1 MSGRKQISTKYRV
14 FAVLTV
20 VALLGALGWAQ
31 TEQTADPSAEMRL
44 ICAGMGFQNGYL
56 DGYEIGVN
64 DAKYRSQT
72 DVTSHPLYQGA
83 ERGYQEK
90 WVYKVVYQHAF
101 RRGLVQGYQDGLT
114 GAPNI
119 VVARFAQLEDAI
131 REANLVPTQPSQ
143 TSANRDPV
151 MIPAGSRLL
160 LQLDDYLTTK
170 MNERGDPFTAVVAR
184 DLFVG
189 NELAIPEGTV
199 IKGTVGAVQR
209 PGRVSGRAE
218 MNLRFDE
225 VQFKNGQ
232 TVKLSATL
240 TGIGQDAGRVADA
253 EGTYEGKGSEGRDA
267 AVVTAGAATGTVVGA
282 IAAGGKGGLIGAT
295 IGGLVGLAGVLS
307 TRGEDIELTRGTLLE
322 IMIDQ
327 EMRIEK

>member
-1 MSGRKQISTKYRV
+1 MSDKKQCTPFCHRFIV
-14 FAVLTV
+14 FAVI
-20 VALLGALGWAQ
+20 ALLGGTGLAQ
-31 TEQTADPSAEMRL
+31 TGETADSSAEMRL

-56 DGYEIGVN
+56 DGYQIGQN
-64 DAKYRSQT
+64 DARYRGQT
-72 DVTSHPLYQGA
+72 DITTHPLYQSA
-83 ERGYQEK
+83 ERGYQEQ
-90 WVYKVVYQHAF
+90 WVYKVVYQNAF
-101 RRGLVQGYQDGLT
+101 RRGMAQGYQDGLT

-119 VVARFAQLEDAI
+119 VVARFTQLEDAI
-131 REANLVPTQPSQ
+131 REANLVPAQQS
-143 TSANRDPV
+143 RDSTYRGPV
-151 MIPAGSRLL
+151 IVPAGSRLL

-218 MNLRFDE
+218 MNLRFNE

-232 TVKLSATL
+232 AVALSATL
-240 TGIGQDAGRVADA
+240 TGIGQDGGRIADT

-322 IMIDQ
+322 IMVDQ
-327 EMRIEK
+327 DLRIEK

>member
-1 MSGRKQISTKYRV
+1 MT
-14 FAVLTV
+14 
-20 VALLGALGWAQ
+20 
-31 TEQTADPSAEMRL
+31 
-44 ICAGMGFQNGYL
+44 
-56 DGYEIGVN
+56 
-64 DAKYRSQT
+64 
-72 DVTSHPLYQGA
+72 
-83 ERGYQEK
+83 
-90 WVYKVVYQHAF
+90 
-101 RRGLVQGYQDGLT
+101 QGYQDGLT
-114 GAPNI
+114 GAQNL
-119 VVARFAQLEDAI
+119 VVVRFAQLEDAI
-131 REANLVPTQPSQ
+131 REATAVPMQP
-143 TSANRDPV
+143 TRDVGYTGPV
-151 MIPAGSRLL
+151 TVPAGTRLL
-160 LQLDDYLTTK
+160 LQLNDYLTTK
-170 MNERGDPFTAVVAR
+170 MNERGDPFSAVVAR

-232 TVKLSATL
+232 VMKLSATL
-240 TGIGQDAGRVADA
+240 TGIGQEGGRIADS

-322 IMIDQ
+322 IMVDQ
-327 EMRIEK
+327 ELRIEK